1 MILIT
6 ENLSTL
12 KIHKL
17 TQEQYD
23 RELAAGRIDENALY
37 LTPDEKV
44 DSINGKTGYVQ
55 LTASDVGAAIMVR
68 YTAEISAQSDQWAES
83 NGYYYQDIDVAGILE
98 SDYPIV
104 GVNTGDDNA
113 TNVIFKKEFAKI
125 FRIKTSENKITVWST
140 SQFSTAIPIQIQVVR

>member
-1 MILIT
+1 MTLIT

-17 TQEQYD
+17 TQAQYN
-23 RELAAGRIDENALY
+23 RELAAGRIDENAMY
-37 LTPDEKV
+37 LTPDNSATAARYIA
-44 DSINGKTGYVQ
+44 SIGT
-55 LTASDVGAAIMVR
+55 TWTESD
-68 YTAEISAQSDQWAES
+68 
-83 NGYYYQDIDVAGILE
+83 GYYYQDIDVAGILE

-113 TNVIFKKEFAKI
+113 ANVIFKKEFAKI

-140 SQFSTAIPIQIQVVR
+140 LQFSTAIPIQIQVVR